1 MQQDEILRIIDRKL
15 LLKKITLWRVISILL
30 LVFFIFNLLYQDVTR
45 STGTAFIAEVKINGF
60 IDDNSYRNKKLLE
73 LATNKKIKAVIVNID
88 SPGGSFVGGER
99 LYNNL
104 RKISEQKPVIAVLG
118 NIATSAAYL
127 TALGADYIVASQGTI
142 TGSVGVLLQSAEL
155 TNLADKLGIKPVII
169 KSSAFKAVPNFA
181 EKINIEQQDY
191 LQDLINQSSEIFYNL
206 VLERRIDLAEEVKQE
221 VKLGKIFIGKSALA
235 MNLIDELGDIE
246 SAKLWLKKQNI
257 KIDKVKE
264 FNLEKKDHQIKS
276 LLKGFFIPNIESSLK
291 LLAI

>member
-1 MQQDEILRIIDRKL
+1 MKQDEILRIIDRKF
-15 LLKKITLWRVISILL
+15 LLKKITLWRVISICL
-30 LVFFIFNLLYQDVTR
+30 LVVITFNFLYQDITKTTVKE
-45 STGTAFIAEVKINGF
+45 FIAEVKINGF
-60 IDDNSYRNKKLLE
+60 IDDDSYRNKKLLE
-73 LATNKKIKAVIVNID
+73 LATNKNIKAVIISID

-104 RKISEQKPVIAVLG
+104 RKIAKQKPVIAVLG

-142 TGSVGVLLQSAEL
+142 TGSVGVLLQSAEI

-169 KSSAFKAVPNFA
+169 KSSDFKAVPNFA
-181 EKINIEQQDY
+181 EKIKIEQQDY
-191 LQDLINQSSEIFYNL
+191 LQNLINESSEIFYNI
-206 VLERRIDLAEEVKQE
+206 VLERRINLAEEVKKE

-235 MNLIDELGDIE
+235 MNLIDELGDME
-246 SAKLWLKKQNI
+246 SAKLWLKGQNI

-264 FNLEKKDHQIKS
+264 FSLEEKNYRIKS
-276 LLKGFFIPNIESSLK
+276 LLKGFFIPNIESGLK